1 MCGPAV
7 ATPSVQKALKAALMQ
22 RGGQGVRFS
31 EYFKS
36 DQDIADQED
45 LQPEERLELV
55 LHIAPNESREQIQ
68 FTCHEC
74 RSYTS
79 YYILDYK

>member
-36 DQDIADQED
+36 DQGIADQED
-45 LQPEERLELV
+45 LQHVESATEWTASV
-55 LHIAPNESREQIQ
+55 HTLHMSAPVITYVFKVPHNGLLR
-68 FTCHEC
+68 
-74 RSYTS
+74 
-79 YYILDYK
+79 YIL

>member
-36 DQDIADQED
+36 DQGIADQED
-45 LQPEERLELV
+45 LQHVGMVLQIEERLTLV
-55 LHIAPNESREQIQ
+55 LYIAPN
-68 FTCHEC
+68 
-74 RSYTS
+74 
-79 YYILDYK
+79 